1 MSFPTW
7 LRTIHHRA
15 GFQSEEV
22 LEDTW
27 ALSVDLVIVA
37 MIFWVLSGLWMLW
50 EIRAARKWGLLCGA
64 AGAGLFVFLILVL

>member
-27 ALSVDLVIVA
+27 ALSVDLVIFA
-37 MIFWVLSGLWMLW
+37 MILWVLSGLWMLW
-50 EIRAARKWGLLCGA
+50 EIKAVRKWGLVCGL
-64 AGAGLFVFLILVL
+64 AGIGLFVFMLLVL